1 MTLRRAR
8 LCGNDAHGFTFAR
21 EISSSF
27 NGRRRLTGHRR
38 GLAFVAVANPPRFSV
53 FRESAHPFK
62 IPVAPLS
69 AVVSCRN
76 SPFGILSNVT
86 RLASSGS
93 LFTGRS
99 RHNEWQKARG
109 IRIRVAH
116 AVFRFFRSDR
126 HFATRPVTALLTS
139 RRALGTSA
147 ANRNM
152 CPLTAIMLALCAG
165 AV

>member
-8 LCGNDAHGFTFAR
+8 LCGNDAHGFTFTR

-76 SPFGILSNVT
+76 SPFGIAFKRDAARVIGKPFHWSFAPQRMAKSPEASEFEWRT
-86 RLASSGS
+86 RLLVFPGAIDT
-93 LFTGRS
+93 LR
-99 RHNEWQKARG
+99 
-109 IRIRVAH
+109 RV
-116 AVFRFFRSDR
+116 
-126 HFATRPVTALLTS
+126 P
-139 RRALGTSA
+139 
-147 ANRNM
+147 
-152 CPLTAIMLALCAG
+152 
-165 AV
+165 

>member
-76 SPFGILSNVT
+76 SPFGILSNAT
-86 RLASSGS
+86 RLASSGN

-99 RHNEWQKARG
+99 RHNEWQKARRHPNSSG
-109 IRIRVAH
+109 ARGCW
-116 AVFRFFRSDR
+116 FFRERSTLCDASR
-126 HFATRPVTALLTS
+126 DGASHFSTHARDL
-139 RRALGTSA
+139 RRE
-147 ANRNM
+147 
-152 CPLTAIMLALCAG
+152 P
-165 AV
+165 

>member
-53 FRESAHPFK
+53 FRESSHPFK

-69 AVVSCRN
+69 AVVSCELSFRDSFSN
-76 SPFGILSNVT
+76 AARVIGKPFHWSFAPQRMAKSPE
-86 RLASSGS
+86 ASE
-93 LFTGRS
+93 F
-99 RHNEWQKARG
+99 EWRT
-109 IRIRVAH
+109 
-116 AVFRFFRSDR
+116 RFFGFSGAID
-126 HFATRPVTALLTS
+126 TL
-139 RRALGTSA
+139 RRV
-147 ANRNM
+147 
-152 CPLTAIMLALCAG
+152 P
-165 AV
+165 